1 MGLFRTPR
9 AILSPLVNAIY
20 PLPRV
25 ALFPLVLL
33 VVGLNETSYVLMVAI
48 GPFFQM
54 LISSMAAVMNIEP
67 VYFKVARS
75 FGVNTR
81 DLYTQVVLPAA
92 LPIIFSAFRLSL
104 GLGFLGVVAVE
115 FLSTNN
121 GLGYLIWHSWQ
132 ILSLG
137 QSMVGLVTV
146 GLLGYVAFL
155 LLDQLE
161 RRALPWLA
169 SR

>member
-1 MGLFRTPR
+1 
-9 AILSPLVNAIY
+9 
-20 PLPRV
+20 
-25 ALFPLVLL
+25 
-33 VVGLNETSYVLMVAI
+33 
-48 GPFFQM
+48 
-54 LISSMAAVMNIEP
+54 MNIEP

-75 FGVNTR
+75 FEVSTR
-81 DLYTQVVLPAA
+81 DLYTKVVWPAA
-92 LPIIFSAFRLSL
+92 LPIIFSAFRLAL

-115 FLSTNN
+115 LLSTNN

-146 GLLGYVAFL
+146 GLLGYATFL
-155 LLDQLE
+155 LLDQFE
-161 RRALPWLA
+161 RRALPWVV